1 MREPTGM
8 SLRLAA
14 ASCAALLTV
23 AGCGGDPEPPGT
35 VPSKAA
41 PSPTSSSPSPT
52 PQTIEE
58 EVEAF
63 VRDYYA
69 EFERAAQTNNTR
81 RFMTLMTASCP
92 CYRAVRVIER
102 FRKKG
107 QSTRNAAIQLE
118 MVRVHDVVNR
128 SAQVEVKFVFSRYQV
143 VDRQGRVVTTIPRRS
158 NHFDLSV
165 IEGADGWLVSNV
177 VNLEGE

>member
-1 MREPTGM
+1 M

-14 ASCAALLTV
+14 ALCAGLVAV

-63 VRDYYA
+63 VRDYLA
-69 EFERAAQTNNTR
+69 ELERAAQTNDTARLKSMLTR
-81 RFMTLMTASCP
+81 SCP
-92 CYRAVRVIER
+92 CFRAVRVINKYKQRGESAPDAR
-102 FRKKG
+102 ISVR
-107 QSTRNAAIQLE
+107 S
-118 MVRVHDVVNR
+118 VRVHDVLGR
-128 SAQVEVKFVFSRYQV
+128 SAQVETRYNISRYNV
-143 VDRQGRVVTTIPRRS
+143 LDRQGRVITAIPRRPY
-158 NHFDLSV
+158 HVDLSV
-165 IEGADGWLVSNV
+165 IASPDGWLISNV
-177 VNLEGE
+177 VNLQGG